1 MPPDLFDSLVVLVPN
16 HDKGIVTTQLVFA
29 RAVEKAIVIVPAEEL
44 SSLSIPQNWQ
54 KYPKLNYIYDMKSL
68 F

>member
-1 MPPDLFDSLVVLVPN
+1 MVIRIRFCEKTKSAAEFIRSL
-16 HDKGIVTTQLVFA
+16 
-29 RAVEKAIVIVPAEEL
+29 PAEEL